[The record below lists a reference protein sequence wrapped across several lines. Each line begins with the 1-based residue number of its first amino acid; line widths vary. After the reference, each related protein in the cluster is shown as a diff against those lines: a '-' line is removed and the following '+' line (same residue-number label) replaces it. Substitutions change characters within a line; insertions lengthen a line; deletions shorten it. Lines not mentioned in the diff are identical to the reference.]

1 VNVLKSHL
9 RITVETLLERGV
21 TQHEI
26 ARRTGVDRKTI
37 RKYERA
43 LSNSPKVA
51 TGSTVTADQLPP
63 PRPPALQSGDADSGA
78 ATSVSACEA
87 HRAWIEAQV
96 ALGRNAV
103 SIYQDLVERHGFRH
117 AYNSVKRFVA
127 GLKRRAPE
135 RFDVLEFPPGEEA
148 QVDYGL
154 GALTRV
160 ASGKYRRPYL
170 FVMTLKFSGKSFRK
184 SVWKTN
190 QQVWSRLHEEA
201 FRAFGGCVAYVVLD
215 NLKEGVIRPDIY
227 APELN
232 PLYAATLAHY
242 GAIADPCRVGDPN
255 RKGTVE
261 NAIGHTQS
269 TALKGRRFESIE
281 DQNAWLAHWEERW
294 AALRIHG
301 RKKRQVLEMFR
312 EEQPHLRPL
321 PAEGMRYFEQCQRTV
336 DDAGLVQ
343 LDRSYYAALPAAPR
357 SEVIV
362 RKYEH
367 AVEILDLRGELL
379 RRHAKRAR
387 PGDYA
392 IEPADRLFN
401 PSRETARLLV
411 KAQRIGP
418 NAAKFAEAL
427 FARLGRPGQKAIY
440 GLANLARHYAC
451 EAIDALC
458 ARLID
463 AELYSYAALK
473 RALERRAAAAQCE
486 PTELAQSGAHIRP
499 ITEYQTFWE
508 IHSRNQPLED
518 HDGNVVP

>member
-190 QQVWSRLHEEA
+190 QQVW
-201 FRAFGGCVAYVVLD
+201 
-215 NLKEGVIRPDIY
+215 
-227 APELN
+227 
-232 PLYAATLAHY
+232 
-242 GAIADPCRVGDPN
+242 
-255 RKGTVE
+255 
-261 NAIGHTQS
+261 
-269 TALKGRRFESIE
+269 
-281 DQNAWLAHWEERW
+281 
-294 AALRIHG
+294 
-301 RKKRQVLEMFR
+301 
-312 EEQPHLRPL
+312 
-321 PAEGMRYFEQCQRTV
+321 
-336 DDAGLVQ
+336 
-343 LDRSYYAALPAAPR
+343 
-357 SEVIV
+357 
-362 RKYEH
+362 
-367 AVEILDLRGELL
+367 
-379 RRHAKRAR
+379 
-387 PGDYA
+387 
-392 IEPADRLFN
+392 
-401 PSRETARLLV
+401 
-411 KAQRIGP
+411 
-418 NAAKFAEAL
+418 
-427 FARLGRPGQKAIY
+427 
-440 GLANLARHYAC
+440 
-451 EAIDALC
+451 
-458 ARLID
+458 
-463 AELYSYAALK
+463 
-473 RALERRAAAAQCE
+473 
-486 PTELAQSGAHIRP
+486 
-499 ITEYQTFWE
+499 
-508 IHSRNQPLED
+508 
-518 HDGNVVP
+518 